1 MSLND
6 IIIKVT
12 LFFMVFYGAIALTS
26 FISKRL
32 QNKKKNKDDDDDEKK
47 DIE

>member
-1 MSLND
+1 MTIND

-12 LFFMVFYGAIALTS
+12 LFFIVFYGAIALTS
-26 FISKRL
+26 FISKKL
-32 QNKKKNKDDDDDEKK
+32 QNKKHKNKSEKK